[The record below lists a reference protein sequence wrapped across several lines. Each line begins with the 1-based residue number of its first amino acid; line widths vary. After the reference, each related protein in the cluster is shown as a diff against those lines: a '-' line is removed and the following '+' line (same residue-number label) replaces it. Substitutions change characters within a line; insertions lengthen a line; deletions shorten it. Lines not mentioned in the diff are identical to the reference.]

1 MKMIY
6 HDDTPGETRS
16 GAGMTLYC
24 MHDCNGLQSAVCW
37 PASHGHMRVC
47 MHADE
52 YQPPCFKA
60 ADANMV
66 AHFTKKPFTMDVGAV
81 NTNHHNV
88 GLKVGSALRASTD
101 AS

>member
-1 MKMIY
+1 
-6 HDDTPGETRS
+6 
-16 GAGMTLYC
+16 
-24 MHDCNGLQSAVCW
+24 
-37 PASHGHMRVC
+37 MRVC
-47 MHADE
+47 MRADE

-88 GLKVGSALRASTD
+88 GLKVRITRTAGPRMRHVHWPAEVRTCMQIAI
-101 AS
+101 AEHC

>member
-1 MKMIY
+1 
-6 HDDTPGETRS
+6 
-16 GAGMTLYC
+16 
-24 MHDCNGLQSAVCW
+24 
-37 PASHGHMRVC
+37 

-88 GLKVGSALRASTD
+88 GLKVSSTLTASPLMRHVHGPAEVCSCMQHATPQHHKTLECNRLSD
-101 AS
+101 FRGGRC

>member
-1 MKMIY
+1 
-6 HDDTPGETRS
+6 
-16 GAGMTLYC
+16 
-24 MHDCNGLQSAVCW
+24 
-37 PASHGHMRVC
+37 

-88 GLKVGSALRASTD
+88 GLKVRSTLRAFTSALHAVACRDSHLHATCTL
-101 AS
+101 

>member
-1 MKMIY
+1 
-6 HDDTPGETRS
+6 
-16 GAGMTLYC
+16 
-24 MHDCNGLQSAVCW
+24 
-37 PASHGHMRVC
+37 

-88 GLKVGSALRASTD
+88 GLKVNNTLKASACHASSALA
-101 AS
+101 

>member
-1 MKMIY
+1 
-6 HDDTPGETRS
+6 
-16 GAGMTLYC
+16 
-24 MHDCNGLQSAVCW
+24 
-37 PASHGHMRVC
+37 

-88 GLKVGSALRASTD
+88 GLKVRTTLKASTCS
-101 AS
+101 ASWCIGCGVCSRMHYATAERC

>member
-1 MKMIY
+1 
-6 HDDTPGETRS
+6 
-16 GAGMTLYC
+16 
-24 MHDCNGLQSAVCW
+24 
-37 PASHGHMRVC
+37 

-88 GLKVGSALRASTD
+88 GLKVRTTLKAFTFSTSCALAAESAVACNMQPLNIAEHRSAID
-101 AS
+101 FRDGRC

>member
-1 MKMIY
+1 
-6 HDDTPGETRS
+6 
-16 GAGMTLYC
+16 
-24 MHDCNGLQSAVCW
+24 
-37 PASHGHMRVC
+37 

-81 NTNHHNV
+81 NTNHHTV
-88 GLKVGSALRASTD
+88 GLKVGSALTAGPLMPHVHCLQTISVACNMLPIKIGVQPSFGD
-101 AS
+101 W